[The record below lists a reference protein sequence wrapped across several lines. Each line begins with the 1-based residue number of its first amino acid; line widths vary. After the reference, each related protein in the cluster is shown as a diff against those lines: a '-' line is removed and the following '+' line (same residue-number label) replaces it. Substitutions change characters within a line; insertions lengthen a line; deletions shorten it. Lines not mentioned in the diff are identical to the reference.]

1 MDKLLDFKMDSI
13 SLLPDEVILVIF
25 ASLDNLDNL
34 SLIKCRQVSKRFK
47 KFSEDYET
55 LQKAQD
61 SVVPAQILQFE
72 QLSKGNPQPI
82 SICTCKVCASNV
94 KNGCN

>member
-1 MDKLLDFKMDSI
+1 MDSI

-25 ASLDNLDNL
+25 ASLDILDNL

-47 KFSEDYET
+47 KISEEYET

-61 SVVPAQILQFE
+61 SVVPAQVLQFE
-72 QLSKGNPQPI
+72 QLFKGSPKPI
-82 SICTCKVCASNV
+82 SICRCKVCACML
-94 KNGCN
+94 KNGRN

>member
-1 MDKLLDFKMDSI
+1 MDKLLDSKMDSI

-25 ASLDNLDNL
+25 ASLDNL

-47 KFSEDYET
+47 KISEEYET

-61 SVVPAQILQFE
+61 SVVPAQVLQFE

-82 SICTCKVCASNV
+82 SICTCEVCASNI
-94 KNGCN
+94 KNGHI

>member
-1 MDKLLDFKMDSI
+1 MDSI

-25 ASLDNLDNL
+25 AGLDNL
-34 SLIKCRQVSKRFK
+34 SLINCQRVSKRFK
-47 KFSEDYET
+47 KILEYET

-61 SVVPAQILQFE
+61 SVVPAQVLQFE

>member
-1 MDKLLDFKMDSI
+1 MDSI

-47 KFSEDYET
+47 KISEYET

-61 SVVPAQILQFE
+61 SVVPPQVLQFE

-82 SICTCKVCASNV
+82 SICTCEVCASNV
-94 KNGCN
+94 KNGQI

>member
-1 MDKLLDFKMDSI
+1 MDSI

-25 ASLDNLDNL
+25 AGLDNL

-47 KFSEDYET
+47 KISEDYET

-61 SVVPAQILQFE
+61 SVVPAQVLQFE

-82 SICTCKVCASNV
+82 SICTCEVCASNI
-94 KNGCN
+94 KNGHI

>member
-25 ASLDNLDNL
+25 AGLDNLDIIN
-34 SLIKCRQVSKRFK
+34 CRQVSKRFRK
-47 KFSEDYET
+47 ISEYET

-61 SVVPAQILQFE
+61 SVVPAQVLQFE

-82 SICTCKVCASNV
+82 SICMCKVCACMV
-94 KNGCN
+94 KNGRN

>member
-1 MDKLLDFKMDSI
+1 MDSI

-25 ASLDNLDNL
+25 AGLDNL

-47 KFSEDYET
+47 KISEEYET

-61 SVVPAQILQFE
+61 SVLPTQVLQFE

>member
-25 ASLDNLDNL
+25 AGLDNLDIIN
-34 SLIKCRQVSKRFK
+34 CRQVSKRFRK
-47 KFSEDYET
+47 ISEYET

-61 SVVPAQILQFE
+61 SVVPAQVLQFE

-82 SICTCKVCASNV
+82 SICTCEVCASNV
-94 KNGCN
+94 KNGNI